1 MRISHAGALAFR
13 EVDGER
19 FYLVVTS
26 SDGAHWVLPK
36 GHIEPNESSERAA
49 LRELQEEA
57 GVIGEIVKPLSV
69 QDFKRNGEIFTVQYF
84 LVRAIQLQ
92 QADEMRILRWES
104 EQAAFDLLTFHE
116 ARMALR
122 EGAEQI
128 N

>member
-49 LRELQEEA
+49 LRELKEEA
-57 GVIGEIVKPLSV
+57 GVIGEIAKPLSV

-122 EGAEQI
+122 EGAAQV

>member
-19 FYLVVTS
+19 FSLVVTS

>member
-1 MRISHAGALAFR
+1 
-13 EVDGER
+13 
-19 FYLVVTS
+19 
-26 SDGAHWVLPK
+26 
-36 GHIEPNESSERAA
+36 
-49 LRELQEEA
+49 
-57 GVIGEIVKPLSV
+57 
-69 QDFKRNGEIFTVQYF
+69 VQYF